1 MAPRNILYAQSGGP
15 TPVIN
20 ATACGV
26 IQTAQ
31 KHPEITRV
39 YAAQHGILGVLN
51 ENLIDTYQEDPNTID
66 LLKHTPGAAF
76 GSCRYKLP
84 DLNTD
89 TAPYERFLAVIKAHN
104 IGTFF
109 YNGGGDS
116 HDTIHK
122 LSRYCHEKNYPLTC
136 IGLPKTIDND
146 LPITD
151 NSPGFG
157 SVAKYIATTTQEI
170 DLDLA
175 SMALTST
182 KVFILEVM
190 GRHAG
195 WITAASALAKRHP
208 NDAPHLLLLPEV
220 AFDPQAFIQA
230 VKRCVDTVGYCF
242 VCASEGIQHADG
254 RLVSETGEVDAFGHH
269 QLGGLAPKLA
279 HLIKRKLGYKYHWAV
294 SDYCQRAAAHTASL
308 TDVTQAYALGEAAVE
323 RSLQGLTDV
332 MLTIQRDKGPEY
344 NWRIGTAHLKD
355 VANRE
360 VCVPR
365 DMISEDNFSVTQACL
380 DYLRPLIQG
389 EVNIPHENGLPQYAS
404 LAYHTV
410 QKRLCAYSV

>member
-1 MAPRNILYAQSGGP
+1 MTPKNILYAQSGGP

-26 IQTAQ
+26 IQAA
-31 KHPEITRV
+31 KSAGFLGV
-39 YAAQHGILGVLN
+39 YAALNGIYGVLH
-51 ENLIDTYQEDPNTID
+51 ENLVDVLKESETNIEY
-66 LLKHTPGAAF
+66 LKHTPGAAF

-84 DLNTD
+84 SLEED
-89 TAPYERFLAVIKAHN
+89 TAPYERILQVMKAHD
-104 IGTFF
+104 IGYFF

-122 LSRYCHEKNYPLTC
+122 ISTYCQHNNYPLTC

-146 LPITD
+146 LAITD

-170 DLDLA
+170 SLDLA

-195 WITAASALAKRHP
+195 WIAASSALGKNTPTH
-208 NDAPHLLLLPEV
+208 APHILLLPEV
-220 AFDPQAFIQA
+220 AFLAA
-230 VKRCVDTVGYCF
+230 VKESVDSVGYCF
-242 VCASEGIQHADG
+242 ICASEGIRHDDG
-254 RLVSETGEVDAFGHH
+254 RLVSETGDTDAFGHH

-279 HLIKRKLGYKYHWAV
+279 HLIKEKLDYKYHWAV
-294 SDYCQRAAAHTASL
+294 SDYCQRAASHAASL
-308 TDVTQAYALGEAAVE
+308 TDVTQAYALGETAVKQAL
-323 RSLQGLTDV
+323 SGLNDV
-332 MLTIQRDKGPEY
+332 MLTIQRTSSNPY
-344 NWRIGTAHLKD
+344 AWTIGTASLGD

-360 VCVPR
+360 ICIPN
-365 DMISEDNFSVTQACL
+365 DMIKPNGFEVTDACL
-380 DYLRPLIQG
+380 DYLRPFIQG
-389 EVNIPHENGLPQYAS
+389 EVSLPYKNGLPVYA
-404 LAYHTV
+404 
-410 QKRLCAYSV
+410 RLNCKPISKKLSPYDGRQ

>member
-1 MAPRNILYAQSGGP
+1 MAPRNVLYAQSGGP

-26 IQTAQ
+26 IQTAK
-31 KHPEITRV
+31 KHPEINTV
-39 YAAQHGILGVLN
+39 YAAQHGVLGVLN
-51 ENLIDTYQEDPNTID
+51 ENLIDTYQEDPDTIN

-84 DLNTD
+84 SLSDNCE
-89 TAPYERFLAVIKAHN
+89 PYERILEVIKAHD

-122 LSRYCHEKNYPLTC
+122 LSTYCQQHNYPLTC

-157 SVAKYIATTTQEI
+157 SVAKYIATTTQETA
-170 DLDLA
+170 LDLA

-195 WITAASALAKRHP
+195 WITAASALAKVQP
-208 NDAPHLLLLPEV
+208 NDAPHVLLLPEV
-220 AFDPQAFIQA
+220 SFDPDAFIQA
-230 VKRCVDTVGYCF
+230 VKSCVETVGYCF
-242 VCASEGIQHADG
+242 VCASEGIRYADNT
-254 RLVSETGEVDAFGHH
+254 LVSDTGNVDAFGHH

-279 HLIKRKLGYKYHWAV
+279 NLVKQTLGHKYHWAV
-294 SDYCQRAAAHTASL
+294 SDYCQRAAAHAASL
-308 TDVTQAYALGEAAVE
+308 TDVTQAYALGEAAIE
-323 RSLQGLTDV
+323 RSLQGITDV
-332 MLTIQRDKGPEY
+332 MLTIQRDNGLDY
-344 NWRIGTAHLKD
+344 SWHISTAPLKH

-360 VCVPR
+360 ACIPPE
-365 DMISEDNFSVTQACL
+365 MIGDDGFSITQACL
-380 DYLRPLIQG
+380 DHLRPLIQG
-389 EVNIPHENGLPQYAS
+389 EVSIPHHNGLPLYARLQHHPVPKKLS
-404 LAYHTV
+404 AYTF
-410 QKRLCAYSV
+410 